1 MNRMNEL
8 WPVPA
13 SWLRWLDRG
22 QLTSALCC
30 WWMKDLAGQV
40 MVMAVAGPAPLALVL
55 ATVAERVALALVV
68 VVIG

>member
-1 MNRMNEL
+1 MHEL

-40 MVMAVAGPAPLALVL
+40 VVMTVAGPAPLALVL
-55 ATVAERVALALVV
+55 VTVAEGVVLALAVA
-68 VVIG
+68 VIG